1 MPRHWPTRPSC
12 PVDIVLVINQYYS
25 LCVALHKPG
34 TSASNNRCQ
43 LFQSS
48 EWRETTCMERSKID
62 RANLHVR
69 RKIDPEG
76 ASVHQI
82 HQQGLFNEKENTHW

>member
-1 MPRHWPTRPSC
+1 M
-12 PVDIVLVINQYYS
+12 VNQYYS
-25 LCVALHKPG
+25 LCVALQEPD
-34 TSASNNRCQ
+34 TSASNNHCQ

-48 EWRETTCMERSKID
+48 ERRETACTECSKID

-69 RKIDPEG
+69 RKVDPEG